1 MKYILD
7 GDPVAW
13 ARAGINGGRL
23 YDTQKHLK
31 LIMGLNIRNQHG
43 DRPFFEGPLILEVTF
58 FMPIPKRVK
67 NRSLLEGQPTKS
79 KPDCSN
85 LVKLIEDSCIGLLY
99 KDDAIIYKIVA
110 QRVYGQRPRTE
121 FIFREAE

>member
-7 GDPVAW
+7 GVPVAW

-58 FMPIPKRVK
+58 FMPIPKRAK
-67 NRSLLEGQPTKS
+67 NRLSLEGTPTKS

-85 LVKLIEDSCIGLLY
+85 LVKLIEDTCIGLLY